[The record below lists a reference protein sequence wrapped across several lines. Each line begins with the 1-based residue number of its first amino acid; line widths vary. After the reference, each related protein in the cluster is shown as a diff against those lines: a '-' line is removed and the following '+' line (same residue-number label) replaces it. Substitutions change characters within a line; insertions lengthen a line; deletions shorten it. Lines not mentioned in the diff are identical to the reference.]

1 MTWRSNLAYQTAPKQ
16 QPEEK
21 VIIRKA
27 PGRGVNSIKPSV
39 FISIILAIGILL
51 GFSIF
56 SMVKL
61 NETTSQ
67 INTVQ
72 AQLREQQSEN
82 VRLSAELG
90 SAMSLSNVATYAEQ
104 NLGLSKA
111 DSSQISYIS
120 IESGNRIEIPQQE
133 EPTFL
138 GKLTE
143 NISCFFAYLFH

>member
-1 MTWRSNLAYQTAPKQ
+1 MTWRSNLAYQTVPKQ
-16 QPEEK
+16 QLEEK
-21 VIIRKA
+21 IVIRKA
-27 PGRGVNSIKPSV
+27 PSRRVNSIKPSV
-39 FISIILAIGILL
+39 FIMMILSIGVLL

-72 AQLREQQSEN
+72 SQLREQQSEN

-90 SAMSLSNVATYAEQ
+90 SKMSLSNVAAYAEQ

>member
-1 MTWRSNLAYQTAPKQ
+1 MTWRSNLAYQTVPKQ
-16 QPEEK
+16 QPDEK
-21 VIIRKA
+21 IVIRRASSRKA
-27 PGRGVNSIKPSV
+27 STIKPSA
-39 FISIILAIGILL
+39 FIAMILAIGVLL
-51 GFSIF
+51 AFSIF

-90 SAMSLSNVATYAEQ
+90 SEMSLSNVAAYAEQ

-120 IESGNRIEIPQQE
+120 VESGNRIEIPQQE
-133 EPTFL
+133 KSSL
-138 GKLTE
+138 LNKLTE
-143 NISCFFAYLFH
+143 NISSFFAYLFH